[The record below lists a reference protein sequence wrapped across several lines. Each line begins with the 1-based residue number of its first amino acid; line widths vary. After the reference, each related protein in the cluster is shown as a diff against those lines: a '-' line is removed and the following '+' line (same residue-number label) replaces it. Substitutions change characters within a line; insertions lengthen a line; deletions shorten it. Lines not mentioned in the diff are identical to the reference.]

1 MSGEQGGALTPR
13 TFAALPSRKCISP
26 SPLFVPPPFSVC
38 LVELVAAG
46 LLAPLSFRIFVQDL
60 RIVALARF
68 GLPCKKS
75 DR

>member
-26 SPLFVPPPFSVC
+26 SPLFVPPLFSVR